1 MSTENRQRTMLDH
14 VFTVAR
20 AMQALCLICVIGMTA
35 NFVSEMVMAEQR
47 PMGELVGMLVVV
59 GSSIFLDSGSLLIYS

>member
-1 MSTENRQRTMLDH
+1 MLDH

-20 AMQALCLICVIGMTA
+20 AMQAICLICVIGMTA

-47 PMGELVGMLVVV
+47 PMGQLVGMLVVV
-59 GSSIFLDSGSLLIYS
+59 STFFYQSSITGLY

>member
-1 MSTENRQRTMLDH
+1 MLDH

-20 AMQALCLICVIGMTA
+20 AMQAICLICVIGMTA

-59 GSSIFLDSGSLLIYS
+59 SSDSIL